1 MIFDDI
7 VNSSVQKEMFASLV
21 SFYKEL
27 INEFVRQGFFYDTA
41 VDLSK
46 HFVENIFFRRD
57 EK

>member
-21 SFYKEL
+21 SLYKEL
-27 INEFVRQGFFYDTA
+27 ITEFVNQGFMYDTA

-46 HFVENIFFRRD
+46 HFVENVVFRRD

>member
-21 SFYKEL
+21 SLYKEL
-27 INEFVRQGFFYDTA
+27 INEFVSQGFMYDTT

-46 HFVENIFFRRD
+46 HFVENVMFRRN